1 VLNSLAVEASWR
13 WIGKGVFPVKLDRCI
28 VVAVVRVTFP
38 VAWQTNGIRGFLKTP
53 IAQEFSVKTAFNT
66 LVMNSMNWP

>member
-1 VLNSLAVEASWR
+1 M
-13 WIGKGVFPVKLDRCI
+13 KLDRCI